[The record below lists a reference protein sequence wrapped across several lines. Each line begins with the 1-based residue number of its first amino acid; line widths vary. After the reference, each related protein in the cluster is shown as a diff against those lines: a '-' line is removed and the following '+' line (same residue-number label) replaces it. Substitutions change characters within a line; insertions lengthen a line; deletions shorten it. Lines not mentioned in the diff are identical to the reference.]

1 MSPAV
6 RLALNW
12 TISAAVLAALA
23 WWLDWREI
31 LRGLGSLSAGWLVLA
46 LIFALLQTVLASWRW
61 HYTCARLSLTL
72 PLASAIREY
81 FLSSLVNQ
89 VLPGGVLG
97 DAWRAQRHADVS
109 RRRGPAW
116 RAVILERASGQLAVL
131 LITLAVLFSPPWQ
144 QALARLEWRWLQ
156 PALVL
161 LMFAALTAMF
171 LLALRRSPA
180 IRAFIDQTWQD
191 ARQALLNRRDL
202 PLQLASSLIIVGLL
216 AGVFASAGQA
226 AGVDAG
232 FGLLWLLAVPVLL
245 AMLIPISVAGWGL
258 REAAAAGIF
267 QAMGL
272 PAEQGVTVAAAY
284 GLIVLAASL
293 PGAMVL
299 LQVRTQ
305 DNVDPGTNS

>member
-1 MSPAV
+1 MSPAL

-12 TISAAVLAALA
+12 TISAAVLVALA

-31 LRGLGSLSAGWLVLA
+31 LRGLGSLAAGWLVLA
-46 LIFALLQTVLASWRW
+46 LVFVLLQTLLAGWRW
-61 HYTCARLSLTL
+61 HYTCARLGLGL
-72 PLASAIREY
+72 PLATAIKEY

-109 RRRGPAW
+109 RRTGPAW

-131 LITLAVLFSPPWQ
+131 VITLAVLFSPPWQ
-144 QALARLEWRWLQ
+144 QALTRLEWRWLQ
-156 PALVL
+156 LALVL
-161 LMFAALTAMF
+161 LMLATLTS
-171 LLALRRSPA
+171 LSLVALRRSTA

-191 ARQALLNRRDL
+191 ARLALLNRRDL

-216 AGVFASAGQA
+216 GAVFASAGQA

-267 QAMGL
+267 LAMGL

-284 GLIVLAASL
+284 GLVVLAASL
-293 PGAMVL
+293 PGALVIL
-299 LQVRTQ
+299 RARSQ
-305 DNVDPGTNS
+305 DEIDQGTNL